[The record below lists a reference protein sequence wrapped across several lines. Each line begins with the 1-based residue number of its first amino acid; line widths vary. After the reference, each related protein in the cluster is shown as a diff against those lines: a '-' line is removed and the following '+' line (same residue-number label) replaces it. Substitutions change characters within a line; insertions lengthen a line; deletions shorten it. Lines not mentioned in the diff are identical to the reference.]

1 MSKSIMQTEKECFVS
16 RRTDN
21 LHKHHIFFGTANREV
36 SEQNGFWIWLTGEL
50 HNQDSKKD
58 IHSTPAFNLKIRQLC
73 QAKYE
78 KTHTREEFMQLI
90 GRNYL
95 D

>member
-1 MSKSIMQTEKECFVS
+1 MSKSIMQAEKECYITS
-16 RRTDN
+16 RTDN
-21 LHKHHIFFGTANREV
+21 LHKHHIYFGTGNRKI

-50 HNQDSKKD
+50 HNQDSRKD
-58 IHSTPAFNLKIRQLC
+58 IHSDREFDLAIKMFCQKI
-73 QAKYE
+73 YE
-78 KTHTREEFMQLI
+78 RTHTREEFMALI